1 MAKPEPKSMVISDFN
16 LPKLSTRDLS
26 RHVAGTIDIG
36 SNIAVFGRRGTGKT
50 EIAKQEISKAKL
62 KEVYMNLSV
71 FERVDM
77 GGYPDILSVQMKK
90 RFVEFL
96 LPKMYEAMIDG
107 PDGVVA
113 ILDEVDKA
121 DPSLW
126 GPLLEFTQFKSI
138 NGNKFPFLKAIIMTG
153 NLISEGGARPS
164 LPLLDRC
171 EKYLVE
177 ADVASWLAWAGESGK
192 IHPAVSSFI
201 NDNQDMLIGEDD
213 PDEKYADQSPRGWA
227 NASSILFKGEERKW
241 DTDMLNTKV
250 CGCVGK
256 EAGEKY
262 KNYYAY
268 YKELLPLVDQIFD
281 GKNVTVE
288 YESLNPTKRLISC
301 MITCSRLSTQ
311 LDQSKDSVLPDAVKY
326 VGKLFSNIDYEHVL
340 VGVRSQIT
348 VARLIKYNLDDHAD
362 WSGILSRISD
372 SVTK

>member
-16 LPKLSTRDLS
+16 LPRLSTRDLS

-96 LPKMYEAMIDG
+96 LPKMYEGMIDG

-177 ADVASWLAWAGESGK
+177 ADVASWLGWAGESGK
-192 IHPAVSSFI
+192 IHPAISSFI

-241 DTDMLNTKV
+241 DIDMLNTKV

-262 KNYYAY
+262 KNYYSY

-281 GKNVTVE
+281 GKNVTAE

-301 MITCSRLSTQ
+301 MITCSRLSTL
-311 LDQSKDSVLPDAVKY
+311 LDQSQDGSLPNAVKY

-340 VGVRSQIT
+340 VGVRSQVT

-362 WSGILSRISD
+362 WSDILSRISG